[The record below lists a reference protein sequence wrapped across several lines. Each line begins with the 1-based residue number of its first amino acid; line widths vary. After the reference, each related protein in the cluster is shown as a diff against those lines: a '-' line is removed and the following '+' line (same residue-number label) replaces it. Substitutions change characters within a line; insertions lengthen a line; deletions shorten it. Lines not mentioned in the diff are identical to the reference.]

1 VRVDLYETLKSIHV
15 LAVVIW
21 VGGAFVV
28 QFFAVRAQR
37 ADDPARVAL
46 FAKDAEWVGQGVF
59 MPASLVVLASGIWAV
74 IEGSWSWGDVWVLWG
89 LGGAA
94 FSAVL
99 GATFLGPESGRIG
112 ALIGERGA
120 SDPEAQRRISRIY
133 AVSRIELVILFSV
146 VLVMV
151 IKPGA

>member
-1 VRVDLYETLKSIHV
+1 VDLYEALKSIHV

-21 VGGAFVV
+21 VGGAFAV
-28 QFFAVRAQR
+28 QFFAVRSQR
-37 ADDPARVAL
+37 AEDPTRLAL
-46 FAKDAEWVGQGVF
+46 FAKDAEWVGQRVF
-59 MPASLVVLASGIWAV
+59 MPASLIVLASGIWAV
-74 IEGSWSWGDVWVLWG
+74 FEGPWSFGDVWVLWG

-94 FSAVL
+94 FSAIL

-112 ALIGERGA
+112 ALINERGA
-120 SDPEAQRRISRIY
+120 SDPEAQRRIGRIY
-133 AVSRIELVILFSV
+133 TMSRIELAILFSV